1 MSRHNMRKAHIVVLK
16 DKLISDIVSISC
28 QADARRMTSL
38 TAVRFNVDHIS
49 WKHFL
54 LLQAV
59 IDCGVQLELLSA
71 LHCLQANDDMCD
83 DFAIP
88 SCLHNNVFACNVLYT
103 LHAKQQSRHPAAVAV
118 SSGGRFEAQKR

>member
-1 MSRHNMRKAHIVVLK
+1 MPKAHIVVLK
-16 DKLISDIVSISC
+16 DKLSINIVLIFC
-28 QADARRMTSL
+28 QADARRVTSL
-38 TAVRFNVDHIS
+38 TAVCFNVDHIS

-54 LLQAV
+54 FLQAV